1 MRFRKRFPAWPGR
14 GYSKRISKTQR
25 VRQVEKGGVGE
36 SPLQRSRD
44 ESKTYNDLP
53 RRNRDRQRVLL
64 AGLSD
69 CECKDVNGEAI
80 VDDAG
85 DCGVKGHSAGRGA
98 DDRGPDY
105 DDADGHATQG
115 RACET
120 GRRGWSRR

>member
-1 MRFRKRFPAWPGR
+1 MLFSKRPGR
-14 GYSKRISKTQR
+14 EYSKRISNTQR
-25 VRQVEKGGVGE
+25 VRLVEKGGVGE
-36 SPLQRSRD
+36 SRLQRSRD

-53 RRNRDRQRVLL
+53 RRNRDRQRGLL

-98 DDRGPDY
+98 EARGPDY
-105 DDADGHATQG
+105 DDADGAATQE
-115 RACET
+115 R
-120 GRRGWSRR
+120 

>member
-1 MRFRKRFPAWPGR
+1 MLFIKRPGR
-14 GYSKRISKTQR
+14 KYSKRISNTQR
-25 VRQVEKGGVGE
+25 VRLVEKGGVGE
-36 SPLQRSRD
+36 SRLQRSWD

-69 CECKDVNGEAI
+69 CECKDVDGEAF

-85 DCGVKGHSAGRGA
+85 DCGVQGHSAGRGV
-98 DDRGPDY
+98 DDRGPDN

-115 RACET
+115 R
-120 GRRGWSRR
+120 

>member
-36 SPLQRSRD
+36 SRLQRSRD

-69 CECKDVNGEAI
+69 CECKAVVVETL

-85 DCGVKGHSAGRGA
+85 DCGVQGYSA
-98 DDRGPDY
+98 
-105 DDADGHATQG
+105 
-115 RACET
+115 
-120 GRRGWSRR
+120 RRGGEQSAFA